1 MHSFLGPSDPKI
13 RPLDS
18 AKTPISFR
26 HSVKNLANGMS
37 VFAASAL
44 RDSYS
49 VKNLANGMSVFAA
62 SALRDSSNSLME

>member
-1 MHSFLGPSDPKI
+1 
-13 RPLDS
+13 
-18 AKTPISFR
+18 
-26 HSVKNLANGMS
+26 MS